1 MGTLGMLLV
10 SGDAAATANNI
21 LAHESLFRLGFALS
35 LVAVLFH
42 VAWALLFYDLFK
54 VVNRTVALLATFI
67 ILVACT
73 LQAITSL
80 LYGAPLPILQRP
92 DVFSA
97 FTIDQLQALG
107 LMFLKLNGLAF
118 NLYLV
123 FFGFWCILFG
133 YLIFRSTFMP
143 RILGVLLVID
153 GLGWATY
160 LFPPL
165 ASQLFPLIAFAS
177 AVAELPLQLWLIL
190 KGVDARRWKEQA
202 SALGSSVASE

>member
-1 MGTLGMLLV
+1 MVLV

-54 VVNRTVALLATFI
+54 VVNRTVALLATLI
-67 ILVACT
+67 ILVGCT
-73 LQAITSL
+73 LQGITSL
-80 LYGAPLPILQRP
+80 LYGAPLPILQGA
-92 DVFSA
+92 DALSA

-118 NLYLV
+118 NMYLV

-165 ASQLFPLIAFAS
+165 ASQLFPLIAIAS